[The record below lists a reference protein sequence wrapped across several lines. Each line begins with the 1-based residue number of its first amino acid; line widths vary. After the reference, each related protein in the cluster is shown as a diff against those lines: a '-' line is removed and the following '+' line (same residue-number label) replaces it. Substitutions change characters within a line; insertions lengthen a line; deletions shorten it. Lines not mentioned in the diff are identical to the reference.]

1 MFCCFIAN
9 NMRILSS
16 SFSISERT
24 AIFCNIFF
32 QQFSCQFLYM
42 VSTCHLLV
50 SFYLKDGIVYFFVLL
65 YSPVVCCHC
74 TQTYY
79 TSVHKVSYRLIVYSH
94 NLTDIIIFALL
105 QIV

>member
-50 SFYLKDGIVYFFVLL
+50 SFYLKDGIVYFL
-65 YSPVVCCHC
+65 YSYIAP
-74 TQTYY
+74 
-79 TSVHKVSYRLIVYSH
+79 LFAAIVRKRIILLCIRF
-94 NLTDIIIFALL
+94 LTD
-105 QIV
+105 